1 MVLRTCTLYVRS
13 KPVNQSGLYMYLL
26 QQPVQTR
33 ERRGRTVLLPARRR
47 HQVRPVQPVGPVLC
61 DAVSTW
67 TRVERRRQKLHVIT
81 SVHWPAS
88 RDGAQTRDRDRK
100 QGT

>member
-61 DAVSTW
+61 DAVSGRPW
-67 TRVERRRQKLHVIT
+67 VEQSHQQL
-81 SVHWPAS
+81 
-88 RDGAQTRDRDRK
+88 
-100 QGT
+100 